1 MRHLREVAVRSATGI
16 YSVPAR
22 TYVCDDC
29 LKGSRSTFRT
39 SRGERISSG
48 ATVDP
53 TAASSGSTPPPTHTH
68 GPMARAEHAQS
79 ICSEAVSFKDHP
91 GRCLAFNRQSGH
103 SPKSPRPRAWPDPT
117 QGRTQ
122 AGCALFVARRRGAS
136 LSSRRPPMRYNEVRA
151 STACGA
157 APAEASRRYG
167 RKKR

>member
-1 MRHLREVAVRSATGI
+1 MTNECAICEKWPFDLQPGSMRAGADLRLR
-16 YSVPAR
+16 
-22 TYVCDDC
+22 DC

-103 SPKSPRPRAWPDPT
+103 SPPRPVLGRIQLRAGPRP
-117 QGRTQ
+117 
-122 AGCALFVARRRGAS
+122 VAPFLLRDGEEH
-136 LSSRRPPMRYNEVRA
+136 P
-151 STACGA
+151 
-157 APAEASRRYG
+157 
-167 RKKR
+167 